1 MVERQ
6 LWLKGFTENPGEY
19 LKRQREMRGVSLD
32 DISKVTKINIK
43 LLNALERD
51 EHENLPHPTFIK
63 GFIRA
68 YCKYAGIDAD
78 DAVLH
83 YEEFL
88 NKKAEEVKAVSSQQS
103 NAVYPSPDTLNQNKA
118 ASSVSKIFITVIS
131 IILFFAIF
139 FIGYTFYYPRPA
151 TNDLQPA
158 AHIAETPKNIPDLA
172 PQTTSPSADAEEPK
186 KEPEKSSEIIEP
198 QKDAALKGAKEA
210 ENTKKMPLQLVVS
223 AHKTTW
229 IRVEVDKEKPFE
241 VSLRDGEN
249 ITWEAK
255 ERFLLI
261 IGNAGGVELTF
272 NGKPIGKIGEN
283 GQVVR
288 LVLPQDKTGN

>member
-1 MVERQ
+1 MAEKQ
-6 LWLKGFTENPGEY
+6 LWLEGFMERPGEY
-19 LKRQREMRGVSLD
+19 LKRQREMRGVSLE

-43 LLNALERD
+43 LLKALERD
-51 EHENLPHPTFIK
+51 DHESLPHQTFVK

-88 NKKAEEVKAVSSQQS
+88 NKKAEEVKAAGSQQP

-118 ASSVSKIFITVIS
+118 ASSVSKTFITVIS

-139 FIGYTFYYPRPA
+139 FIGYTFYYPRPTA
-151 TNDLQPA
+151 NDPQPA
-158 AHIAETPKNIPDLA
+158 AHIAETTKNISEPP
-172 PQTTSPSADAEEPK
+172 PQTTSPSIDAEDTK
-186 KEPEKSSEIIEP
+186 KEPEKSSEIVES
-198 QKDAALKGAKEA
+198 QKDVVKEDTA
-210 ENTKKMPLQLVVS
+210 DVKKMPLQLVVS

-255 ERFLLI
+255 EKFLLI
-261 IGNAGGVELTF
+261 IGNAGGVELTL
-272 NGKPIGKIGEN
+272 NGKPVGKIGEN

-288 LVLPQDKTGN
+288 LVLPQDKAGN

>member
-6 LWLKGFTENPGEY
+6 LWLKGVTENPGEY
-19 LKRQREMRGVSLD
+19 LKRQREMRGVSLE

-43 LLNALERD
+43 LLNALESD
-51 EHENLPHPTFIK
+51 SHENLPHQTFVK
-63 GFIRA
+63 GFIRS

-83 YEEFL
+83 YEEYL
-88 NKKAEEVKAVSSQQS
+88 NKKAEKESNVVFAPSDAPKQDNNIPLVSKKFAVIASVALLIAVS
-103 NAVYPSPDTLNQNKA
+103 
-118 ASSVSKIFITVIS
+118 
-131 IILFFAIF
+131 
-139 FIGYTFYYPRPA
+139 FIGYIFYYPRPA
-151 TNDLQPA
+151 AHDPQPA
-158 AHIAETPKNIPDLA
+158 TRIDETPKNTTALA
-172 PQTTSPSADAEEPK
+172 PQTAYPSVDAEEPK
-186 KEPEKSSEIIEP
+186 KEPEKTNEAVEP
-198 QKDAALKGAKEA
+198 QKDAVLKGAKEA

-255 ERFLLI
+255 EKFLLI

-272 NGKPIGKIGEN
+272 NGKPVGKIGEN
-283 GQVVR
+283 GQVVK